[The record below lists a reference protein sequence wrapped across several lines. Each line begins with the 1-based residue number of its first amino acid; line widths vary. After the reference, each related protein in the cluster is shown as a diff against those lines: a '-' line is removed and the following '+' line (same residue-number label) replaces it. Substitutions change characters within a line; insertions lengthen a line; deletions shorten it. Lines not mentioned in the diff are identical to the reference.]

1 MSGVV
6 LLLFLGILFVNV
18 SESRR
23 LPKSTSNETVIKVA
37 LLQMMPSKNNLT
49 ENIEIAT
56 NYCIKAQQM
65 GADIALFPEMWNIG
79 YDIMYPGYDP
89 ENQSGHFGWLDLAV
103 PTNSSYVQH
112 FQQLAA
118 KLNMAIGV
126 TYMEA
131 YEPNPRNT
139 ISLVDRFGNIVLTY
153 SKIHTCDWLPAEGS
167 TFPGDGF
174 YVTELNTAKG
184 NLSVGA
190 MICFDR
196 EQPESSRILMIK
208 GAELILTPNACILAQ
223 IQINQFQV
231 RAFENGVVVA
241 LTNYP
246 APYQNGWSVAYNAD
260 ASTLVEAGGDEGI
273 YMAEFDIEAV
283 RAFRAQTAHGD
294 AFRRPYMYSAITT
307 LQKNPAFQEPN
318 FFQRDRLF

>member
-1 MSGVV
+1 MGALCMLLVFV
-6 LLLFLGILFVNV
+6 LCV
-18 SESRR
+18 
-23 LPKSTSNETVIKVA
+23 LPTFTLAAANSTTINVA
-37 LLQMMPSKNNLT
+37 LLQMMPSKDNLT
-49 ENIEIAT
+49 ANIEIAT
-56 NYCIKAQQM
+56 AFCTKAAAQ

-89 ENQSGHFGWLDLAV
+89 NNQSGHMAWLELGV
-103 PTNSSYVQH
+103 TTNSSYVQH
-112 FQQLAA
+112 FQDLAA
-118 KLNMAIGV
+118 QLNMAIGV
-126 TYMEA
+126 TYMEQ
-131 YEPNPRNT
+131 YNPKPRNT
-139 ISLVDRFGNIVLTY
+139 ISLIDRFGNIVLTY

-196 EQPESSRILMIK
+196 EQPESARILMIK

-223 IQINQFQV
+223 VQINQFQT

-273 YMAEFDIEAV
+273 YMASFDLVEL

-294 AFRRPYMYSAITT
+294 AFRRPYMYSAIST
-307 LQKNPAFQEPN
+307 LQKQADFAAPN
-318 FFQRDRLF
+318 FFHRDRLF